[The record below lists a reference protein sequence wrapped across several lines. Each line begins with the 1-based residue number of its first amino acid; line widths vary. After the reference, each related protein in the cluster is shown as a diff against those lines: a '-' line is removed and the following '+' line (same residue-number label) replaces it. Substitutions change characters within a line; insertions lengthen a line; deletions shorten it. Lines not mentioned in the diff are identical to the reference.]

1 MAQPALPPA
10 NLANL
15 SGPQKAAIV
24 ITQMPSGLS
33 DDIMSQMSEAEVAR
47 LSRLVASLPEL
58 DPGTVKQV
66 MSEYVGRVQTLSS
79 VKQGGL
85 EVARRLLRDRLGVQR
100 ADEEL
105 ERLMQAGDARPF
117 AFLHGVE
124 PERIAE
130 LLADEHPQ
138 VLAVVVAHL
147 PSELAAKVLGAIDEG
162 ERADVALRI
171 GTMGKVPHEAV
182 VAIATSLSGQF
193 LDKDMATDG
202 ERTGKGSS
210 TLASILNRVERQ
222 VERQVL
228 TSMDETDPD
237 LAEEI
242 RRQLFTFDDVLG
254 LDDRTMQKVVRV
266 VQPKTLATALK
277 GADDKV
283 LDPFLRNMSENAA
296 EDLKEAIETLGPVRM
311 SEVEGAQVD
320 IARKVRELEADGTIT
335 IIRKGDEVV
344 V

>member
-1 MAQPALPPA
+1 MPPALTQA
-10 NLANL
+10 GSISL

-24 ITQMPSGLS
+24 VTQMPSDLS
-33 DDIMSQMSEAEVAR
+33 DAVMSQLSEAEVAR
-47 LSRLVASLPEL
+47 LSRVVASLPEL

-66 MSEYVGRVQTLSS
+66 MSEYVGRVQALSS

-85 EVARRLLRDRLGVQR
+85 DVARKLLRDRLGVQR

-105 ERLMQAGDARPF
+105 ERLLQTGDARPF

-138 VLAVVVAHL
+138 VLAVVIAHL
-147 PSELAAKVLGAIDEG
+147 PSELAAKVLGALDESQRG
-162 ERADVALRI
+162 EVALRI
-171 GTMGKVPHEAV
+171 GTMGKAPHEAV
-182 VAIATSLSGQF
+182 ATIATSLSGQF
-193 LDKDMATDG
+193 LDKDMTTEG
-202 ERTGKGSS
+202 ERTGKGSGM
-210 TLASILNRVERQ
+210 LASILNRAERQ
-222 VERQVL
+222 VERGVL
-228 TSMDETDPD
+228 ESMDEVDPD

-266 VQPKTLATALK
+266 VQPKTLAVALK
-277 GADDKV
+277 GADEQV
-283 LDPFLRNMSENAA
+283 LAPFLRNMSENAA
-296 EDLKEAIETLGPVRM
+296 ADLTEAIEALGPVRM

-320 IARKVRELEADGTIT
+320 IARKVRELEAEGSIT